1 MAGLIV
7 CVLFVGVA
15 VQLRNEGAYPPSEL
29 PGLNSYFEAF
39 GVVGVIFGVILV
51 LGMVGDRK

>member
-15 VQLRNEGAYPPSEL
+15 VQLRNAGADL
-29 PGLNSYFEAF
+29 DHGLYLR
-39 GVVGVIFGVILV
+39 ILS
-51 LGMVGDRK
+51 LSSIGP